1 MLYEEVEHT
10 AGPDEN
16 GADFIC
22 SYSDGLGV
30 PHNVAVQVKMWTD
43 ELGNDLTAAL
53 EQLKRAYL
61 YYPEI
66 TSAVVITTL
75 EDTGGRSTLGSEG
88 LSKELGIPVRIVSRD
103 DLLDLFLRHLPEMTA
118 ALDDPSTSQEKPAPP
133 S

>member
-1 MLYEEVEHT
+1 
-10 AGPDEN
+10 
-16 GADFIC
+16 
-22 SYSDGLGV
+22 V
-30 PHNVAVQVKMWTD
+30 PHNVAVQVKMWTY

-75 EDTGGRSTLGSEG
+75 EDTGGRSALASEG

-103 DLLDLFLRHLPEMTA
+103 DLLDLFLRHLPEMTV